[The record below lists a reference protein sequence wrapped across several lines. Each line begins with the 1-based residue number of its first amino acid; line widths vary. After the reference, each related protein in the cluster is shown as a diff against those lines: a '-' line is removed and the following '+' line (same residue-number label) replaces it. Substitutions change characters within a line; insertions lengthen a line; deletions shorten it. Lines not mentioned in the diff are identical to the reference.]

1 MPFEIVVIVAL
12 VLANGLFAGA
22 EIAILSVRAA
32 QLQQGVHR
40 GERSALAVKTLR
52 DQPERFLAT
61 VQIGI
66 TVIGAAA
73 GAFGGA
79 TLAEDLGAA
88 LTGLGV
94 GDHADD
100 VAFALVI
107 AFISW
112 LSLVFGELVPKSLAL
127 RFSRS
132 YAYSIARPLLGLSSL
147 MRPLVW
153 FLTVCSNVVLKA
165 FGDRTTFTES
175 RLSREE
181 LRQLVEDAGKV
192 GSVTSRTSEIAA
204 RALGFDDVRVAE
216 LVVPRAS
223 VSAVRRDASV
233 EEIRQLLLEEGHNR
247 MPVYDGDLDHVVG
260 YIVARDF
267 LSLAW
272 ERDLIVFDDILR
284 PAFFVDGHA
293 RAVDVLRELQGRHIQ
308 MAMVQGEHGDFM
320 GIVTIE
326 DLLEEI
332 VGDIFSETE
341 QGEALID
348 WKEDGSAAVSG
359 AIQVR
364 RVNRALGLHL
374 PVGPDRTTIAGVC
387 IALAFGIPS
396 AGQMLVAEDGT
407 RLQVV
412 ESSPRRVRRVRILR
426 AETPDRPTN
435 EPTRPT
441 PA

>member
-1 MPFEIVVIVAL
+1 ML

-22 EIAILSVRAA
+22 EIAILSVRAP
-32 QLQQGVHR
+32 QLASGVR
-40 GERSALAVKTLR
+40 AGDRSALAVKTLR
-52 DQPERFLAT
+52 DRPERFLAT

-79 TLAEDLGAA
+79 TLAEDLA
-88 LTGLGV
+88 LALAGLGA
-94 GDHADD
+94 GAYANDI
-100 VAFALVI
+100 AFALVI
-107 AFISW
+107 ALISW

-127 RFSRS
+127 RFSRT

-153 FLTVCSNVVLKA
+153 FLTACSNVVLRV

-175 RLSREE
+175 RLSRDE
-181 LRQLVEDAGKV
+181 LRQLVEDAAKV
-192 GSVTSRTSEIAA
+192 GSVTAHSGEIAM

-216 LVVPRAS
+216 LVVPRNQ
-223 VSAVRRDASV
+223 VTAVRRGAPA
-233 EEIRQLLLEEGHNR
+233 EEIRRLLLEEGHNR

-272 ERDLIVFDDILR
+272 ESDLIVFDDILR
-284 PAFFVDGHA
+284 PAYFVDAGA
-293 RAVDVLRELQGRHIQ
+293 RAVDVLRELQRRHIQ
-308 MAMVQGEHGDFM
+308 MAIVTSEQRDFL
-320 GIVTIE
+320 GLVTIE

-341 QGEALID
+341 QGDAAIRWD
-348 WKEDGSAAVSG
+348 ADGSVVLPG
-359 AIQVR
+359 TVQVR
-364 RVNRALGLHL
+364 RVNRALGLHV
-374 PVGPDRTTIAGVC
+374 PVGPDRTTMAGVC
-387 IALAFGIPS
+387 IALALGIP
-396 AGQMLVAEDGT
+396 APGQRLVCEDGT
-407 RLQVV
+407 RLEVV
-412 ESSPRRVRRVRILR
+412 DATARRVRRVRVFR
-426 AETPDRPTN
+426 GEAPDRP
-435 EPTRPT
+435 PPDQ